1 MDKVTSEIKL
11 RWFKRTGSFF
21 RVYSWLFKPLL
32 ITIAFLFLVLLSW
45 LGFTFI
51 QRDTY
56 LFEVNLAVIG
66 SLTTVLVSAAVAI
79 TAFWAQLKQYR
90 EADKVDQLREESWHR
105 VGVQI
110 GRLKIHDIVVF
121 SSARKYVQWT
131 DNCVVKW
138 NPTLSYDGSPRSE
151 NALLEREKTKIITD
165 AKRRAKKHNL
175 TLSDD
180 ECVELRH
187 AQISLVRDKGRRV
200 PSYVLTPKVA
210 RYFDFLGT
218 ANAIDKEITAGQAV
232 TSLRQELNINVK
244 SIEDLNDLPVIAK
257 LGCGTAAVTS
267 DDQLVLGV
275 RGRSMIAG
283 KGENPDETRRLVHI
297 VAEGMVPGDLD
308 SDGRLSP
315 RVCSAR
321 ALEEELIIGNTGN
334 SIGSI
339 KEHFATGFF
348 FDQLRLQPC
357 FSYLAH
363 LSCDSATLKTGYKS
377 APDAWEAEELITIP
391 FKLESKDLRLL
402 MLGRHPQYRLA
413 SNHAAAV
420 IFFALMYQFG
430 YYKIRDIYTSFSVF

>member
-11 RWFKRTGSFF
+11 SWYKKTGSFF
-21 RVYSWLFKPLL
+21 RVYRWLFKPLL
-32 ITIAFLFLVLLSW
+32 ITIAFLVLVLFSW
-45 LGFTFI
+45 LGFTYI

-79 TAFWAQLKQYR
+79 TAFWTQLKKYR
-90 EADKVDQLREESWHR
+90 ETDKVDQLREDSWHR

-121 SSARKYVQWT
+121 SSARENVQWT
-131 DNCVVKW
+131 DNCAVKW
-138 NPTLSYDGSPRSE
+138 NPTLPYDGSPRSG
-151 NALLEREKTKIITD
+151 NALLEREKTKNITD
-165 AKRRAKKHNL
+165 AERRAEKNHL
-175 TLSDD
+175 ALSNE
-180 ECVELRH
+180 ECVELRY
-187 AQISLVRDKGRRV
+187 AQISLVRQKGRRV
-200 PSYVLTPKVA
+200 PSYDLTPKVA
-210 RYFDFLGT
+210 YYYDFLGT
-218 ANAIDKEITAGQAV
+218 TNAIDKEIITDQGL
-232 TSLRQELNINVK
+232 TSLRRELDINVK

-267 DDQLVLGV
+267 DNNLVLGV

-283 KGENPDETRRLVHI
+283 KGDNPEETRRLVHI

-308 SDGRLSP
+308 TDGRLSP

-339 KEHFATGFF
+339 KYHFATGFF

-357 FSYLAH
+357 FSYLAQ

-377 APDAWEAEELITIP
+377 ASDAWEAEELITIP
-391 FKLESKDLRLL
+391 FSPENKDLRLL
-402 MLGRHPQYRLA
+402 MLGRHPRYRLA